1 MSLLLG
7 VIVGLTSVD
16 GETTSSAG
24 AGGYGFLVAIIV
36 YGIGLVTSLCM
47 VGEQANNLGLGSRL
61 WAIMGWHGPDR
72 LRKMIN
78 CTDNPSWTPME
89 WKSEMETLYKPHL
102 VSMSFG
108 FLLKY
113 FIPTILWVL
122 FFTTF
127 KNNVND
133 GYGGYPWSY
142 QTVGMLIFAF
152 MAILVLFVA
161 IFPRSMIDPRESGDS
176 TVMGQIKWTFSPSQ
190 AKSDKNHEDSGVYG
204 VDDVVILNHS
214 SEL

>member
-1 MSLLLG
+1 MNVSVLQFIDWLRLISLLLSTI
-7 VIVGLTSVD
+7 VIYLLLSATKDIDSEQD
-16 GETTSSAG
+16 ATMWTTADPS
-24 AGGYGFLVAIIV
+24 F
-36 YGIGLVTSLCM
+36 
-47 VGEQANNLGLGSRL
+47 SR
-61 WAIMGWHGPDR
+61 
-72 LRKMIN
+72 MIN

-133 GYGGYPWSY
+133 G
-142 QTVGMLIFAF
+142 
-152 MAILVLFVA
+152 LVAVIKTQIRYSQPETERDICSTYVHNVYIHYVHMYYICLFLSD
-161 IFPRSMIDPRESGDS
+161 ISNS
-176 TVMGQIKWTFSPSQ
+176 TLS
-190 AKSDKNHEDSGVYG
+190 
-204 VDDVVILNHS
+204 
-214 SEL
+214 